1 MGTSRMSMPIR
12 TRLTVIF
19 SILMAIVLAAGA
31 LSLYLKLEET
41 LNASIDQQLEARVG
55 ALVADV
61 AVAGSM
67 VGRQT
72 GLVHSDE
79 DFAEVMR
86 SDGTVVD
93 SDPSIAGRS
102 MLSPRVVGSLHDR
115 LRFESSVTS
124 NSETLPVRFLA
135 APARGGLVAVV
146 GTSLQDS
153 QETLGRLRALLWVGA
168 PAALVFTTAI
178 IWFLAGAALRPVE
191 VMRAEAAAIS
201 ESEPDRKLPVP
212 ATGDEIEKLGRTLND
227 LLDRMH
233 QALERER
240 RFVADA
246 SHELR
251 TPLSVLR
258 TEIELALRRS
268 RSPEELEAALRNAG
282 AHSDRLIKLANDLLV
297 LARADRKQLPV
308 HKEKSHLDGL
318 VASAVNELAQV
329 AARSGVTVTATPG
342 TGANTLEVDPD
353 RIQQALRNL
362 IENAIRHTPRGGSVE
377 VNVETVDG
385 MYRVAVADTGT
396 GFPTAFIDHAFDP
409 FVRMDPGRSR
419 RDGGTGL
426 GLAIVKAITEAHGGS
441 VTAENG
447 PAGGAIVS
455 LSLPC

>member
-1 MGTSRMSMPIR
+1 MPIR

-31 LSLYLKLEET
+31 LSLYLKLEAT
-41 LNASIDQQLEARVG
+41 LNASINQQLDARVE
-55 ALVADV
+55 ALVEDIAIAKSTV
-61 AVAGSM
+61 AS
-67 VGRQT
+67 RT

-86 SDGTVVD
+86 TDGTVVD

-102 MLSPRVVGSLHDR
+102 MVSPRLLKSLHGR
-115 LRFESSVTS
+115 VRFESSVTTS
-124 NSETLPVRFLA
+124 SETLPVRFLA

-153 QETLGRLRALLWVGA
+153 KETLARLRALLWIGA
-168 PAALVFTTAI
+168 PAVLLLTAAI

-191 VMRAEAAAIS
+191 AMRAEAAAIS

-212 ATGDEIEKLGRTLND
+212 ATGDEIERLGRTLNE

-233 QALERER
+233 QAFERER
-240 RFVADA
+240 RFVDDA

-251 TPLSVLR
+251 TPLSILN

-268 RSPEELEAALRNAG
+268 RSPAELEAALRNAG
-282 AHSDRLIKLANDLLV
+282 EQSDRLIRLSRDLLV

-308 HKEKSHLDGL
+308 HKEVSQLDSL
-318 VASAVNELAQV
+318 VALAVEELSEV
-329 AARSGVTVTATPG
+329 AGRSGVALNATG
-342 TGANTLEVDPD
+342 GMGADSIEVDPD
-353 RIQQALRNL
+353 RIRQALRNL
-362 IENAIRHTPRGGSVE
+362 IENGIRHTPPGGRVDVSVE
-377 VNVETVDG
+377 AVDG
-385 MYRVAVADTGT
+385 MYRVAVADTGP
-396 GFPTAFIDHAFDP
+396 GFPSAFIGRAFDP
-409 FVRMDPGRSR
+409 FVRMDYGRSR

-441 VTAENG
+441 VAAENG
-447 PAGGAIVS
+447 PTGGAIVS
-455 LSLPC
+455 LSLPR

>member
-1 MGTSRMSMPIR
+1 MRMPIR
-12 TRLTVIF
+12 SRLTAIF
-19 SILMAIVLAAGA
+19 SILTAIVLAAGA
-31 LSLYLKLEET
+31 LSLYLKLEAT
-41 LNASIDQQLEARVG
+41 LNASIDQRLDGRVR
-55 ALVADV
+55 ALVADI
-61 AVAGSM
+61 AVAGST

-86 SDGTVVD
+86 TDGTVVD

-102 MLSPRVVGSLHDR
+102 MLSPRMLTGLHDR
-115 LRFESSVTS
+115 LKFESSVTS
-124 NSETLPVRFLA
+124 SSETLPVRFLA

-153 QETLGRLRALLWVGA
+153 KETLARLRALLWVGA
-168 PAALVFTTAI
+168 PAALVLTTAI

-212 ATGDEIEKLGRTLND
+212 ATGDEVEKLGRTLND

-251 TPLSVLR
+251 TPLSILS

-268 RSPEELEAALRNAG
+268 RSPAELEAALRSAG
-282 AHSDRLIKLANDLLV
+282 EQSDRLIKLASDLLV

-308 HKEKSHLDGL
+308 RKEASHLDSL
-318 VASAVNELAQV
+318 VASAVDELSEV
-329 AARSGVTVTATPG
+329 AGRSGVTVSASLG
-342 TGANTLEVDPD
+342 TKTESIEVDPD

-362 IENAIRHTPRGGSVE
+362 IENAIRHTPRGGSVD
-377 VNVETVDG
+377 VNVERVDG

-396 GFPTAFIDHAFDP
+396 GFPAAFIDRAFDP
-409 FVRMDPGRSR
+409 FVRMDLGRSR

-441 VTAENG
+441 VAAENR
-447 PAGGAIVS
+447 PTGGAIVS
-455 LSLPC
+455 LSLPR